1 MRSRRRLTTVLA
13 AVLAGSAVALAGC
26 STSDAGEGAGPARTV
41 HTAQGEVSVPADPQR
56 VVVLN
61 YALAGYLYDLD
72 VPVVA
77 TVSEDADKQ
86 GAFSEFWKDE
96 AAEDGTELL
105 PWSTDG
111 FDYEA
116 ILAADPDLIV
126 AGGFGLPY
134 PLAAKGYDRL
144 SEIAPTVVVSNSMAT
159 WQEQFGF
166 LAKDV
171 FDKKD
176 AYDGFVAEYDRRV
189 GEVKQAITPPPGPV
203 AYLTITA
210 DNSPYLL
217 FENMG
222 LPQTL
227 AAVGFAPAPLVEQHG
242 LQPYKPGGDMAE
254 LSTEQVGQL
263 LTTPTVF
270 VTGFNAATTDVATLA
285 KQPVYAKLPAFTG
298 GHAYDLPY
306 WTVRGDYDEAMALL
320 DLVEKQFS

>member
-1 MRSRRRLTTVLA
+1 MRSRRRFSAVLA
-13 AVLAGSAVALAGC
+13 AVFTSAAVTLAGC
-26 STSDAGEGAGPARTV
+26 SASGPVEDTGPARIV

-61 YALAGYLYDLD
+61 YALAGYLYNLD

-96 AAEDGTELL
+96 AAADNTQLL

-116 ILAADPDLIV
+116 VLAAEPDLIV
-126 AGGFGLPY
+126 AGGYGLPGV
-134 PLAAKGYDRL
+134 LATKAYDRL
-144 SEIAPTVVVSNSMAT
+144 RAVAPTVIVSNTLAT

-171 FDKKD
+171 FGKQDV
-176 AYDGFVAEYDRRV
+176 YDGFVADYDKRV
-189 GEVKQAITPPPGPV
+189 ADVKQAITPPPGPV

-227 AAVGFAPAPLVEQHG
+227 AEVGLQPAPLVERNG

-263 LTTPTVF
+263 VTTPTVF
-270 VTGFNAATTDVATLA
+270 VAGFNADTTDIATLS
-285 KQPVYAKLPAFTG
+285 KQPVYAKLPAFAG

-306 WTVRGDYDEAMALL
+306 WAVRGDYDEAMALL
-320 DLVEKQFS
+320 DLVEKQFA

>member
-1 MRSRRRLTTVLA
+1 MRSRRRLTAVIA
-13 AVLAGSAVALAGC
+13 AVLTGSALALAGC
-26 STSDAGEGAGPARTV
+26 SASDAGDGAGATRTV
-41 HTAQGEVSVPADPQR
+41 QTAQGEVTVPADPQR

-77 TVSEDADKQ
+77 TATEDSDKA
-86 GAFSEFWKDE
+86 GAFSEFWQDE
-96 AAEDGTELL
+96 ATADNTELL

-126 AGGFGLPY
+126 AGGYGLPGV
-134 PLAAKGYDRL
+134 LATKAYDRL
-144 SEIAPTVVVSNSMAT
+144 RDIAPTVVVSPALAT
-159 WQEQFGF
+159 WQQQFGF
-166 LAKDV
+166 LANDV
-171 FDKKD
+171 FGKKD
-176 AYDGFVAEYDRRV
+176 TFDGYVTEYDKRV

-227 AAVGFAPAPLVEQHG
+227 AEVGLQPAPLVAQHN
-242 LQPYKPGGDMAE
+242 LPPYKPGGDMAE

-263 LTTPTVF
+263 VTTPTVF
-270 VTGFNAATTDVATLA
+270 VTGFNADTTNVATLA
-285 KQPVYAKLPAFTG
+285 KQPVYAKLPAFAG